1 MLLLVKS
8 LHEKRITE
16 GQDGKKKL
24 IAHYLLF
31 TLVLHKN
38 CTRFQPL
45 RRVVFFMHIIKAI
58 TLYSKLNIG
67 TALNENC
74 V

>member
-1 MLLLVKS
+1 MKNASGKVK
-8 LHEKRITE
+8 TE
-16 GQDGKKKL
+16 KKL

-31 TLVLHKN
+31 ALVLHKN